1 MLFLKYGK
9 NGEKENNINRKVEEV
24 FSMAGN
30 KNGNGAFLFGA
41 IVGGIVGAATAV
53 FLSSEKGKKLL
64 QEINNTDIDELKTT
78 AIEWIKLA
86 KDKTAELAKAPI
98 AVKSEKNV
106 KNEVIDERMDDSS
119 EAISIPIPTH
129 YESNE
134 GNKID
139 IEKMLKEA
147 EEALTDAENKFN
159 QH

>member
-41 IVGGIVGAATAV
+41 IVGGIVGAATTV

-64 QEINNTDIDELKTT
+64 QEIKNTDIDELKTT
-78 AIEWIKLA
+78 AIEWMKLA
-86 KDKTAELAKAPI
+86 KDKTADLAKSPI
-98 AVKSEKNV
+98 AVKNERNV
-106 KNEVIDERMDDSS
+106 KNEVLDERMDDSS
-119 EAISIPIPTH
+119 EAMSIPIPTH

-134 GNKID
+134 GNKIN

-147 EEALTDAENKFN
+147 EEALNDAENKFN